1 MRYIVSAS
9 LVLVGLLHLLPVT
22 GVLGVERLATL
33 YGVHV
38 GDPSTEI
45 LMRHRAVLFA
55 LLGAAMLAAAFTPAW
70 QPLALLA
77 GVASVLSFLVLAWW
91 VPGYS
96 PQVARVVAADA
107 VALVL
112 LVLGSAAW
120 VLSKPP
126 DG

>member
-9 LVLVGLLHLLPVT
+9 LVIVGLIHLLPVG

-33 YGVHV
+33 YGVSI

-55 LLGAAMLAAAFTPAW
+55 MLGAVMLAAAFIPAW

-77 GVASVLSFLVLAWW
+77 GGASVLSFLVLAWL

-96 PQVARVVAADA
+96 VQVARVVVADA

-112 LVLGSAAW
+112 LLLGGAAW
-120 VLSKPP
+120 VLSRPLAR
-126 DG
+126 